1 MSDNDEMSEVQP
13 WKYQT
18 YFNWAVGVL
27 FLGTIIVLA
36 INIASPTTIPG
47 FSKAVD
53 KLITTQLLPVNS
65 TIASNAAKLPSLW
78 TSITPTVI
86 VQRPVDSVQ
95 TTISTMVLN
104 TIVNRIS
111 SVTYRR
117 TGNHVELYYYL
128 DLIQNNNAS
137 TSFAVTAFRV
147 VLSLPVSLAT
157 TQLSQCIPG
166 STNYTILGHT
176 DKITVITPKKI
187 LTLTNDAFK
196 TNSTTEVDKIYFDVL
211 IPEYSLYSV
220 QLSGSILYSAPIV

>member
-1 MSDNDEMSEVQP
+1 MSDDNETSDVMP
-13 WKYQT
+13 WKYQS
-18 YFNWAVGVL
+18 YFNWGMGIL
-27 FLGTIIVLA
+27 FLSTIIVLA
-36 INIASPTTIPG
+36 INIASPSTIPG
-47 FSKAVD
+47 FSTAVK
-53 KLITTQLLPVNS
+53 KLISTQLLPVNS

-95 TTISTMVLN
+95 TTIPTMILN
-104 TIVNRIS
+104 TTANRIS

-117 TGNHVELYYYL
+117 TGNHVELFYYL

-137 TSFAVTAFRV
+137 TAFAVTAFRV
-147 VLSLPVSLAT
+147 VLSLPITLAS

-166 STNYTILGHT
+166 STNYTVLGDT
-176 DKITVITPKKI
+176 SKVFVITPKKI
-187 LTLTNDAFK
+187 LTLTSDAFK
-196 TNSTTEVDKIYFDVL
+196 TNSTTEVDKIYFDIL